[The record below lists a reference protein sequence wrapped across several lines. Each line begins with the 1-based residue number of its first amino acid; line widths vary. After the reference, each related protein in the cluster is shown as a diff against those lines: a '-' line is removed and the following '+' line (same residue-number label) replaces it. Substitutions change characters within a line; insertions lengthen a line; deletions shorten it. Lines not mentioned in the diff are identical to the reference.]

1 MSFKKQKKCSR
12 EVTHQ
17 LYKASWFQ
25 TYKYETFYLESEM
38 GIKYNGKVQGWGDS
52 SKFKGK
58 AGDIQVQKERGQ
70 HVTRSEV
77 RKQQSVLREA

>member
-38 GIKYNGKVQGWGDS
+38 GIKYNGKV
-52 SKFKGK
+52 
-58 AGDIQVQKERGQ
+58 
-70 HVTRSEV
+70 
-77 RKQQSVLREA
+77 